1 MATRV
6 LTTTSDDVTRIIED
20 MSTIA
25 VATTLTSAESGLV
38 FTIPAAAAG
47 AAITL
52 PSVAK
57 GLKYKFVVGGAFAT
71 TDWTIV
77 AATDVI
83 FGGAIVN
90 SVNIPAATENTISLV
105 ASAET
110 IGDWVEIVCDGTNW
124 YVSGVGTSAGAITF
138 TKP

>member
-1 MATRV
+1 MLFR
-6 LTTTSDDVTRIIED
+6 S
-20 MSTIA
+20 
-25 VATTLTSAESGLV
+25 
-38 FTIPAAAAG
+38 
-47 AAITL
+47 
-52 PSVAK
+52 
-57 GLKYKFVVGGAFAT
+57 YKFIVGGAFAA

-77 AATDVI
+77 AATNVI
-83 FGGAIVN
+83 YGGAIVN

-124 YVSGVGTSAGAITF
+124 YATGVGTSAGSITF